1 MWQVGQE
8 MLRLEARASMGYYVD
23 TYVEGDFVNPSSWE

>member
-8 MLRLEARASMGYYVD
+8 MLRLGASANMGYFVD
-23 TYVEGDFVNPSSWE
+23 TYVYIYYFVFENIM